1 MLNNY
6 PLKKGFTLIELLVVI
21 AIIGVL
27 ASVVSASLNSGRVNA
42 RNAKRNS
49 DIKQLV
55 NAFNLGYT
63 TSFPGGAGAA
73 AGACVSVTCYGNW
86 STYVADTVVV
96 DPYLAPYMSSKPSD
110 PSGGTRDYGGYLYIN
125 PWTGT
130 SPYDGYVFLSGPSL
144 HWGVELPVSST
155 SCGPGR
161 IWSLPAS
168 GFIECV
174 LRLN

>member
-1 MLNNY
+1 MFLQKNNS
-6 PLKKGFTLIELLVVI
+6 KGFTLIELLVVI

-27 ASVVSASLNSGRVNA
+27 AGVILVSLDNGRVKTRNA
-42 RNAKRNS
+42 RRNS

-55 NAFNLGYT
+55 HAFNLGYT
-63 TSFPGGAGAA
+63 NSFPGGAGAA
-73 AGACVSVTCYGNW
+73 AGACVSVQCYGSW
-86 STYVADTVVV
+86 SIYVADTAVV

-125 PWTGT
+125 PWSGV
-130 SPYDGYVFLSGPSL
+130 SPYDGYSFPSGPSL
-144 HWGVELPVSST
+144 HWGVELPVSSI

-174 LRLN
+174 LRLD